1 MPFTR
6 SHKVARRSA
15 IALAIVPLTIF
26 STSTAALAAEAD
38 QVNLNVL
45 GITDFHGHISG
56 PKDPSKPVKE
66 MGAGAMA
73 CYIDKER
80 AANPATSFV
89 SAGDNIGGS
98 PFVSSILD
106 DEPTISSL
114 NAMGLEAS
122 AVGNHEFDKGWDD
135 LRDRVGVDGT
145 KLAEF
150 PYLAANVTGATMAPS
165 TVVDKDGVKIGYV
178 GAVTETT
185 PTLVSPSGVAGL
197 NFSAPVAAADAEAN
211 HLKESGEADVVVAL
225 VHEGVSAEGFGSNVD
240 AVIGGHTHQEQENNR
255 SQPVVIQ
262 PASYGSLLADIDITY
277 DKAENKVDSVSARN
291 IPAQDVWNEC
301 GATPN
306 QEVANIVNAAE
317 QAAEVEGQKVVAT
330 IDNDFYRGVNSNGV
344 AGGNRG
350 AESSLNSLLAD
361 VALDGINEQ
370 TSLNADIGV
379 MNAGGVRDD
388 LESGDVTFAEAYGV
402 QPFGNSMGVVEISG
416 AELKGVMEQQWRSET
431 GGDRPTLI
439 LGFSE
444 NVEYSYDPEAPLGKR
459 ITHVRVNGEDLD
471 EARNYR
477 VAGASFLLGEG
488 DAYTQFNTQSG
499 DNVIE
504 DSGIMDV
511 DIFNRYLADHQDV
524 QVRDDQTSVGVHIS
538 GGNADGTVTA
548 GQKLTIDL
556 SSLSYTASESKPTEV
571 AAELLGGE
579 KTVRA
584 SAPVD
589 NTVTDNQNE
598 TGRATVQLTVPQG
611 ATELKITDDNGTEF
625 VYPLVAQ
632 EGGPLGSLT
641 GSSDLSST
649 SLGSL
654 SPRDLG
660 AIGLAVSVLGLS
672 AAFGAA
678 VYWWQQNRR

>member
-165 TVVDKDGVKIGYV
+165 TVVEKDGVKIGYV

-240 AVIGGHTHQEQENNR
+240 AVIGGHTHQEQENNK

-277 DKAENKVDSVSARN
+277 DKAEDKVVSVSARN

-330 IDNDFYRGVNSNGV
+330 IDDDFYRGVNSNGV

>member
-1 MPFTR
+1 
-6 SHKVARRSA
+6 
-15 IALAIVPLTIF
+15 
-26 STSTAALAAEAD
+26 
-38 QVNLNVL
+38 
-45 GITDFHGHISG
+45 
-56 PKDPSKPVKE
+56 
-66 MGAGAMA
+66 
-73 CYIDKER
+73 
-80 AANPATSFV
+80 
-89 SAGDNIGGS
+89 
-98 PFVSSILD
+98 
-106 DEPTISSL
+106 
-114 NAMGLEAS
+114 
-122 AVGNHEFDKGWDD
+122 
-135 LRDRVGVDGT
+135 
-145 KLAEF
+145 
-150 PYLAANVTGATMAPS
+150 
-165 TVVDKDGVKIGYV
+165 
-178 GAVTETT
+178 
-185 PTLVSPSGVAGL
+185 
-197 NFSAPVAAADAEAN
+197 
-211 HLKESGEADVVVAL
+211 
-225 VHEGVSAEGFGSNVD
+225 
-240 AVIGGHTHQEQENNR
+240 
-255 SQPVVIQ
+255 
-262 PASYGSLLADIDITY
+262 
-277 DKAENKVDSVSARN
+277 
-291 IPAQDVWNEC
+291 
-301 GATPN
+301 
-306 QEVANIVNAAE
+306 
-317 QAAEVEGQKVVAT
+317 
-330 IDNDFYRGVNSNGV
+330 
-344 AGGNRG
+344 
-350 AESSLNSLLAD
+350 
-361 VALDGINEQ
+361 
-370 TSLNADIGV
+370 